1 MKLTSSGDNFLSF
14 PLAPPN
20 FISFLFISWLSDDL
34 VVWLERSW
42 LSDSRL
48 PVVWLALSYCVVW
61 LVPYCCLT
69 RLGVVWLML
78 SDSQPCCLT
87 RSSPVLS
94 WTSRTPSLSS
104 TQPRPTHRCSRFDRC
119 CRGLP
124 GRSFPRPPQQYLTES
139 TAEGRDSLHWFQG
152 KSIGNHGVYHHL
164 LECLLLNGTQ
174 YPMLGHKGR
183 GEEWHTKKNKKR
195 KS

>member
-1 MKLTSSGDNFLSF
+1 MTALMKVTMCKMLSPWQTPPHTMNNHMVIRWQLLWSDDNFMKLTSSGDNFLSF

-139 TAEGRDSLHWFQG
+139 TAEGRDSLHWFQE
-152 KSIGNHGVYHHL
+152 NL
-164 LECLLLNGTQ
+164 
-174 YPMLGHKGR
+174 
-183 GEEWHTKKNKKR
+183 
-195 KS
+195 